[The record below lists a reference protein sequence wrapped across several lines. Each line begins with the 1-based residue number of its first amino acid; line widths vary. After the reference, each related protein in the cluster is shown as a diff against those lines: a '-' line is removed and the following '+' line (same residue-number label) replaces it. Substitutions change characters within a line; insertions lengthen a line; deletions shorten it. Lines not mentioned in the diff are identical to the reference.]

1 MSKSLKK
8 GYSSILSTLNSK
20 QKKGIKKV
28 WNKNVIILPDFI
40 GLKLKVYIGNRFIIV
55 NVSEEMVGYRLGEF
69 VSTRKKHIFKKGK

>member
-8 GYSSILSTLNSK
+8 GYSSILSTLNLK

-28 WNKNVIILPDFI
+28 WNKDVIILPDFI
-40 GLKLKVYIGNRFIIV
+40 GLKLKVYVGNRFIIV